1 MRLFLDTADRNAWRE
16 CLSLGLFYG
25 VTTNPIILEKAG
37 ITCSLSALH
46 QLAIEAFELGAKEF
60 HAQVWGNTVAEFVTV
75 GQKLAAI
82 YPHKLVV
89 KVPITDIG
97 IKAAKHLAL
106 DKIPLTF
113 TGLYSAHQVITA
125 AALGVNYAAP
135 YLGRMDDNNRDGL
148 GEITLM
154 HKMLMGKPTR
164 LLVASLRH
172 INSIVTLAAAG
183 LDTFTIS
190 PDVTKQLIDEPLTDK
205 AAADFQAAALRM
217 TEK

>member
-60 HAQVWGNTVAEFVTV
+60 HAQVWGNSVAEFVTV

>member
-46 QLAIEAFELGAKEF
+46 QLAIDAFELGAKEF
-60 HAQVWGNTVAEFVTV
+60 HAQVWGNSVAEFVTV

-106 DKIPLTF
+106 DNIPLTF

>member
-25 VTTNPIILEKAG
+25 ITTNPIILEKAG
-37 ITCSLSALH
+37 ITCSLSALR
-46 QLAIEAFELGAKEF
+46 QLATEAFELGVKEF
-60 HAQVWGNTVAEFVTV
+60 HAQVWGNTIADFVTN
-75 GQKLAAI
+75 GQQLAAI
-82 YPHKLVV
+82 DSRLVV
-89 KVPITDIG
+89 KVPITEVG

-106 DKIPLTF
+106 DNIPLTF

-135 YLGRMDDNNRDGL
+135 YLGRMDDNNRDGF

-154 HKMLMGKPTR
+154 HKMLIGKKPTR

-172 INSIVTLAAAG
+172 IKSIVTLAASG

-190 PDVTKQLIDEPLTDK
+190 PEVTQQLIDEPLTDK